1 MDLSIDHPSDEDDLD
16 EYDDSDHAGDVNEGE
31 IESKLAVVMAQKFL
45 LPPTPDDFINKKWFS
60 VVYAGKRRRRMLIV
74 GIFKFQ
80 MKFLKPKVGSEDI
93 LEDFLVNLPDCY
105 GNVSAPKI

>member
-1 MDLSIDHPSDEDDLD
+1 MDSSIDHPSDEDDLD

-60 VVYAGKRRRRMLIV
+60 VVYAGNRRRRMLLS
-74 GIFKFQ
+74 F
-80 MKFLKPKVGSEDI
+80 I
-93 LEDFLVNLPDCY
+93 LRADL
-105 GNVSAPKI
+105 